1 MLYIQVEWLI
11 NMGSTVFASN
21 NCHTLTICWINW
33 WIHWISGHIIT
44 KDWMNFQKVL
54 GKPNMNQNSFYIVYT
69 LDRVKGLKELWDKIQ
84 FLQTAFTFEH
94 LFPKLQ
100 KTHISIDKFSFC
112 YYLDLFMNSF
122 NFRTHNQQELDG
134 FLKGIGKTYHKDFVF
149 LFYKPHHLVE
159 YTTNKP
165 NIWMLNTTTTL
176 HR

>member
-1 MLYIQVEWLI
+1 M
-11 NMGSTVFASN
+11 
-21 NCHTLTICWINW
+21 
-33 WIHWISGHIIT
+33 
-44 KDWMNFQKVL
+44 
-54 GKPNMNQNSFYIVYT
+54 NSFNFRTHNQQGLDEFSNGIEKTKHEWMIFCILYT
-69 LDRVKGLKELWDKIQ
+69 LDIVKCLKELWDKIQ

-149 LFYKPHHLVE
+149 VFY
-159 YTTNKP
+159 
-165 NIWMLNTTTTL
+165 TL
-176 HR
+176 DRVKGLKELWDKIQFLQTAFTFEHPFPKLQKTHFL